1 MSCFREMEFK
11 RKVLHHFARNKRFY
25 KYGVPFIVTIVGSSF
40 IMEQFQVIVEKHP
53 ISKEEKEIREKQ
65 MFEEM
70 VAVKEDYWENL
81 NRLYS
86 KPSDL
91 MPQQAILQTQKI
103 NINALISLTRNFAY
117 QVKDIRT
124 YYKVLRL
131 TRVLQV

>member
-40 IMEQFQVIVEKHP
+40 IMEQFQVLRYDLKNSKMTKVIVEKHP

-70 VAVKEDYWENL
+70 VAVKEDYWENVPIQ
-81 NRLYS
+81 
-86 KPSDL
+86 KP
-91 MPQQAILQTQKI
+91 
-103 NINALISLTRNFAY
+103 Y
-117 QVKDIRT
+117 
-124 YYKVLRL
+124 
-131 TRVLQV
+131 